1 MTVFAIGDIQG
12 CYKEFRSLLK
22 EISYTSGKDSL
33 WIAGDLINRGPN
45 NVETLQFLMDQ
56 DDLQVVLGNHD
67 LHFIAIAR
75 GLANQHKG
83 DTLSDLLEHPELDC
97 FVAWLRQQPLVRY
110 NSDYDTLL
118 VHAGVPG
125 IWDLAEV
132 LAFSKEVHDQLT
144 ADDCNGF
151 LQAMYGNNPSVWSKD
166 LTGYPRLRLITN
178 FFTRMRFYSHPGKIE
193 LTHKQSLAPSGFKP
207 WFDYRNPSMQKT
219 TILFGHWAAL
229 MGIQQPN
236 LIGLD
241 TGCVYGRHLTA
252 VRLGDGRLFQQQ
264 AQS

>member
-1 MTVFAIGDIQG
+1 MTAFAISDIQG

-22 EISYTSGKDSL
+22 KIRYSSGKDSL

-56 DDLQVVLGNHD
+56 NDVQVVLGNHD
-67 LHFIAIAR
+67 LHFMAVAR
-75 GLANQHKG
+75 GLSKQHKG

-97 FVAWLRQQPLVRY
+97 FVTWLRQQPLVRY

-125 IWDLAEV
+125 IWDRAEV
-132 LAFSKEVHDQLT
+132 LALSKEVHDQLK
-144 ADDCNGF
+144 ADNCNGF
-151 LQAMYGNNPSVWSKD
+151 LKQMYGNSPSVWSED
-166 LTGYPRLRLITN
+166 LSGFPRLRLITN
-178 FFTRMRFYSHPGKIE
+178 FFTRMRFYRHPGKIE
-193 LTHKQSLAPSGFKP
+193 LTHKQSPAPSEFKP
-207 WFDYRNPSMQKT
+207 WFDYRNPTMQKT

-229 MGIQQPN
+229 KGIQQPY
-236 LIGLD
+236 LVGLD

-252 VRLGDGRLFQQQ
+252 VRVEDGQLFQQQ
-264 AQS
+264 ALS